1 MSFFFESML
10 KLLKY
15 LHNKSS
21 FQDKTNVRYAGNA
34 HKSRVV
40 WKALV
45 DKNKSLYVSSI
56 SDSWLNLS
64 RAVTAKGGLIKSA
77 ARLITK
83 PRRVYGRASRVPR
96 CLAAA
101 APTTRG

>member
-1 MSFFFESML
+1 MRCTQ
-10 KLLKY
+10 KLSVSL
-15 LHNKSS
+15 
-21 FQDKTNVRYAGNA
+21 
-34 HKSRVV
+34 
-40 WKALV
+40 KALV
-45 DKNKSLYVSSI
+45 DKYKSLYVASI
-56 SDSWLNLS
+56 SDSGLNLS
-64 RAVTAKGGLIKSA
+64 RTVTAKGGLIKSA